1 MVDIVINENGKV
13 RKIEDVELAEQIV
26 KDRHLKDPW
35 VVIDNMVKLW
45 TKNAPDEEEAMRINI
60 EQYREG
66 LVDKEFGQT
75 LLGRDQERRF
85 TMAFPRSLMLMIRT
99 QYKADELPMDKKFFR
114 KFGEKYPAF
123 KVSEKN

>member
-1 MVDIVINENGKV
+1 MTEIVINENGKI
-13 RKIEDVELAEQIV
+13 RKVENVELAEQII

-35 VVIDNMVKLW
+35 VIIDSMVKLW
-45 TKNAPDEEEAMRINI
+45 TKNAPEEEEAMKINI

-75 LLGRDQERRF
+75 LMGKDQERRF

-99 QYKADELPMDKKFFR
+99 QYKADELPMDKEFFR
-114 KFGEKYPAF
+114 EFGKRYPAF
-123 KVSEKN
+123 KISAKD